1 MFKVIR
7 NAWSIPDLRR
17 KILFTLL
24 IIIVFRIGSVIPVPF
39 LDSNVLSAV
48 MAPATDVMD
57 GSSNMIAYL
66 NTLSGGAFSNATLFA
81 MGITPYINSSIII
94 QLLCVAIPALE
105 RLTKEGE
112 AGRRKI
118 GTITRYVTVAL
129 GLIQGTAYF
138 FYLKNTVCTTEG
150 DYYGQ
155 HITVYNEGFSM
166 VFAGIV
172 IVLVFTA
179 GTALM
184 MWLGEQINKYGIGN
198 GISILLFAGIIAR
211 LPVTVRDLG
220 MFWSLGF
227 GGGEAGVAQPKYF
240 IFVILWIIL
249 FLAIIWLITFMQD
262 AERRIPIQ
270 YAKRVVGRKMYGGQ
284 SSFLPIK
291 VTLGGVLPIIFASSI
306 LSIPSTINLFLNIK
320 EGFWAGFF
328 NAFNSNNWLYIVL
341 YFILILMFAYFYTTI
356 QYNPVEMA
364 NNLKSNNGTV
374 PGIRPGAPTANYIK
388 NILSRITLIGAL
400 FLSVIALVPLIYG
413 AATQMGRLS
422 MGGTS
427 IIIIVG
433 VALETVKQLESQMM
447 MRHYKGFLD

>member
-1 MFKVIR
+1 MFKVIK
-7 NAWSIPDLRR
+7 NAWSIPDLRK

-39 LDSNVLSAV
+39 LDANVLAEV
-48 MAPATDVMD
+48 MKPATDMTD
-57 GSSNMIAYL
+57 AGSNMIAYL

-105 RLTKEGE
+105 RLSKEGE

-118 GTITRYVTVAL
+118 GTITRYTTVAL

-138 FYLKNTVCTTEG
+138 FYLKNTICQTG
-150 DYYGQ
+150 DYVGKN
-155 HITVYNEGFSM
+155 ITVYNEGFSM

-184 MWLGEQINKYGIGN
+184 MWLGEQINKNGIGN
-198 GISILLFAGIIAR
+198 GISILLFAGIVAR
-211 LPVTVRDLG
+211 FPATINDLISI
-220 MFWSLGF
+220 WKLGS
-227 GGGEAGVAQPKYF
+227 GDGTTGSAQPRYF
-240 IFVILWIIL
+240 AFVIIWVVM

-262 AERRIPIQ
+262 SERRIPIQ

-284 SSFLPIK
+284 SSHLPIK
-291 VTLGGVLPIIFASSI
+291 VALGGVLPIIFASSI

-320 EGFWAGFF
+320 DGFWGAFF
-328 NAFNSNNWLYIVL
+328 AAFNSTNWLYIVL

-374 PGIRPGAPTANYIK
+374 PGIRPGAPTAAYIK
-388 NILSRITLIGAL
+388 NILSRVTLIGAL
-400 FLSVIALVPLIYG
+400 FLSIIALVPLIFG
-413 AATQMGRLS
+413 AATGLGRLS

-427 IIIIVG
+427 IIIVVG

-447 MRHYKGFLD
+447 MRHYRGFLD

>member
-1 MFKVIR
+1 MFKIMK

-17 KILFTLL
+17 KLLFTLL

-39 LDSNVLSAV
+39 LDSNVLAQV
-48 MAPATDVMD
+48 MAPATDVTD
-57 GSSNMIAYL
+57 AGSNMIAYL

-105 RLTKEGE
+105 RLSKEGE

-118 GTITRYVTVAL
+118 GTITRYTTVAL

-138 FYLKNTVCTTEG
+138 FYLKNTTSSDG
-150 DYYGQ
+150 A

-184 MWLGEQINKYGIGN
+184 MWLGEQINKNGIGN
-198 GISILLFAGIIAR
+198 GISILLFAGIVAR
-211 LPVTVRDLG
+211 FPATIHDLISI
-220 MFWSLGF
+220 WKLGS
-227 GGGEAGVAQPKYF
+227 GDGTTGSAQPRYF
-240 IFVILWIIL
+240 AFVIIWVVM

-262 AERRIPIQ
+262 SERRIPIQ

-284 SSFLPIK
+284 SSHLPIK
-291 VTLGGVLPIIFASSI
+291 VALGGVLPIIFASSI

-320 EGFWAGFF
+320 DGFWGAFF
-328 NAFNSNNWLYIVL
+328 AAFNSTNWLYIVL

-374 PGIRPGAPTANYIK
+374 PGIRPGAPTAAYIK
-388 NILSRITLIGAL
+388 NILSRVTLIGAL
-400 FLSVIALVPLIYG
+400 FLSIIALVPLIFG
-413 AATQMGRLS
+413 AATGLGRLS

-427 IIIIVG
+427 IIIVVG

-447 MRHYKGFLD
+447 MRHYRGFLD